1 MELKD
6 LNPKKYILTK
16 EQETNALK
24 LCAVLNELQSLCEM
38 PFLVTS
44 GIRSVQDQMRINPSV
59 KNSAHMSG
67 EAVDLSDVDGAI
79 YGWCMDNMDVLIRLG
94 IYLECKTYCP
104 RWIHLQ
110 IRVPKSGRR
119 IFIP

>member
-16 EQETNALK
+16 EQESNALK
-24 LCAVLNELQSLCEM
+24 LCSAINELQSLCEM

-44 GIRSVQDQMRINPSV
+44 GIRSVQDQLRINPSV
-59 KNSAHMSG
+59 KSSAHMSG
-67 EAVDLSDVDGAI
+67 EAVDISDVDGAI
-79 YGWCMDNMDVLIRLG
+79 YGWCMDNLDILIRLG
-94 IYLECKTYCP
+94 IYLECRTSTP
-104 RWIHLQ
+104 RWIHCQ